1 MRTKRNI
8 FQIKEQ
14 IKSPEKKK
22 KKETEISDYL
32 KKSSTN
38 VHKYAPQIQE

>member
-14 IKSPEKKK
+14 SKSPEGKKN
-22 KKETEISDYL
+22 ETEISDYL
-32 KKSSTN
+32 KKISTN
-38 VHKYAPQIQE
+38 VHKYAPQT